1 MLEQSARLLCLRFCV
16 NRQMCAVLR
25 LRCAELLC
33 SALRPGIF
41 TLQTHIVLYIL
52 QYVRREYG
60 NVLVAAAELQPNAAF
75 NSLS

>member
-33 SALRPGIF
+33 SALLCGRASLHCKRILYCTF
-41 TLQTHIVLYIL
+41 YSTLEEST
-52 QYVRREYG
+52 EM
-60 NVLVAAAELQPNAAF
+60 F
-75 NSLS
+75 S